1 MTAPLTELTARRL
14 LSGFAAGDFT
24 PVDAVRAALDRL
36 DRIGSVRPE
45 PGASP
50 RPDAS
55 AALARAE
62 ASAAR
67 WERGEPRGLLDGVP
81 VTVEESLS
89 PYEGTGGTEA
99 PSAALLREHGA
110 VLVGR
115 TPAREPGPPGSAR
128 TSAVAL
134 GAGPLSLGTDG
145 GGAIRV
151 AASFSGVFGLK
162 PTYGRVPHF
171 PAGPFGVL
179 AHVGPTARDAADA
192 ALMLDVISG
201 PDRIRQE
208 AEGGV
213 EDGVK
218 GLRIA
223 YSPSFGGQ
231 VAVDPSVASAVRG
244 AVTAL
249 AGLGAYITEADP
261 DMADPVDAF
270 RTLWSASA
278 ARLAHRLGPGRRRSL
293 DPALLETAA
302 AGARISA
309 VEYLAAEEARAGL
322 ERRMDLFHTSYDLLI
337 TPTVPVTAAGAAP
350 GPRGRAGWPP
360 FAYPFNMTRQPA
372 ASVPCGVDADGL
384 PIGVQ
389 LIAARHADALVLR
402 AAHALYEAGATAAP
416 ARS

>member
-1 MTAPLTELTARRL
+1 MTAPLTALTARRL

-24 PVDAVRAALDRL
+24 PVDATRAAL
-36 DRIGSVRPE
+36 DRIGSVRP
-45 PGASP
+45 
-50 RPDAS
+50 D
-55 AALARAE
+55 AALAAAE
-62 ASAAR
+62 ASAGR

-81 VTVEESLS
+81 VAVEEPPA
-89 PYEGTGGTEA
+89 PYEGTGGGAGGGAEA
-99 PSAALLREHGA
+99 PSAVLLREHGA

-115 TPAREPGPPGSAR
+115 TPAREPAPRGPSRTPAR
-128 TSAVAL
+128 DGAAAVAL
-134 GAGPLSLGTDG
+134 GAVPLSLGTDG

-151 AASFSGVFGLK
+151 AASFSGVLGLK

-171 PAGPFGVL
+171 PAGPFGAL

-201 PDRIRQE
+201 PGRVRQE
-208 AEGGV
+208 T

-231 VAVDPSVASAVRG
+231 VAVHPSVASAVRG

-293 DPALLETAA
+293 DPALLEIAA

-309 VEYLAAEEARAGL
+309 VEYLAAEEARAEL
-322 ERRMDLFHTSYDLLI
+322 ERRMDRFHTSYDLLV
-337 TPTVPVTAAGAAP
+337 TPTVPVPVTAAEASP

-360 FAYPFNMTRQPA
+360 FAYPFNMSRQPA

-402 AAHALYEAGATAAP
+402 AAHALYEAGATAGAVGT
-416 ARS
+416 AGR